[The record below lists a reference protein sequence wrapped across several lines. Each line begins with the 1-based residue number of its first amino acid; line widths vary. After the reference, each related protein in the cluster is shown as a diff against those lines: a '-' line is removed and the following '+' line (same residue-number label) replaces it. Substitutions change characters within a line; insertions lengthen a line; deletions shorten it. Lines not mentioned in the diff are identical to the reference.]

1 MENEGFVMAVANTPE
16 SRKAVT
22 RLVLQR
28 EAEARAERFAVFG
41 SAFNDA
47 VRNIAAAC
55 VPLRSGI
62 DQAVANWNEAYAAGV
77 LAREAREQAGGQR

>member
-16 SRKAVT
+16 SRQAVM

-41 SAFNDA
+41 TAFNDA

-55 VPLRSGI
+55 VPLRAGI
-62 DQAVANWNEAYAAGV
+62 DLAVANWNEAYAAGV
-77 LAREAREQAGGQR
+77 LEREARERVARQR